1 MVRDV
6 KEVRENRGG
15 CGLWLWCWMGVNL
28 VSKVSSIFLTVNR
41 SELAQMELPS
51 PLHIGSMSKIDKDIC
66 GVCLNK
72 SWNLVEGM
80 NVGEHVWK

>member
-1 MVRDV
+1 VV
-6 KEVRENRGG
+6 GYVEEVNTNEAIVVCG
-15 CGLWLWCWMGVNL
+15 CGVGWVNL

-66 GVCLNK
+66 GVCFNK
-72 SWNLVEGM
+72 GFKESGRRNER
-80 NVGEHVWK
+80 